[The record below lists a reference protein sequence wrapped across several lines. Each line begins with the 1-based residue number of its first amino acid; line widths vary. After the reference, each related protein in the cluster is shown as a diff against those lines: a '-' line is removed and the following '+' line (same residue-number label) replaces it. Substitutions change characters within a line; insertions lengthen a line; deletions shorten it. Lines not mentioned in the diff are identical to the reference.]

1 MGLSESTPV
10 RLNTEQRE
18 DREKSKKMIAEQRKF
33 QIEQVQKQLLNGN
46 GNGNMNGNGVLI
58 ETKDLISVIKVSEKA
73 KTQLDRGGSALT
85 KADLIAVLISLQP
98 ENRNKIAQIETLTV
112 SDINSMIRS
121 IIYDPSRLIKYNSNN
136 SANHSNLQLDEKM
149 EGKEKNLLSLSYNK

>member
-1 MGLSESTPV
+1 MGLTESTPV

-18 DREKSKKMIAEQRKF
+18 QREKTKTIIAEQRKYE
-33 QIEQVQKQLLNGN
+33 IEQVQKQLLNTNGN
-46 GNGNMNGNGVLI
+46 GNGILI
-58 ETKDLISVIKVSEKA
+58 DTKDLISVIKVSEKA
-73 KTQLDRGGSALT
+73 KSQLDRGGAVLT
-85 KADLIAVLISLQP
+85 KADLIAVLIALQP

-136 SANHSNLQLDEKM
+136 SNNSNLHVE
-149 EGKEKNLLSLSYNK
+149 KEKNLLSLGYNN